1 MRTAIIISTFL
12 QVSLLHHF
20 SSTHRPS
27 SAASWGTLKSI
38 FLYQFVNGKLEIINL
53 VFHAPIYLFILFL
66 WGYFFPNKQI
76 FLKPLFTVV
85 LYSTDHRS
93 YTIFGGSPKSMLSSI
108 TQITCSLITT
118 QLSPTGLNGL
128 APLNP
133 QERTFVK
140 NPLSILY
147 CCPTPLPL
155 TVDSFL

>member
-66 WGYFFPNKQI
+66 WGYFFPNKQGD
-76 FLKPLFTVV
+76 FSQTAF
-85 LYSTDHRS
+85 H
-93 YTIFGGSPKSMLSSI
+93 SSI
-108 TQITCSLITT
+108 IQHRPQVIYNFWRISKINALQHHTNNLQLNYNSAFTHWVKWACSSKSAREDLH
-118 QLSPTGLNGL
+118 
-128 APLNP
+128 
-133 QERTFVK
+133 
-140 NPLSILY
+140 
-147 CCPTPLPL
+147 
-155 TVDSFL
+155 